1 MKTRYF
7 TPLIGFLAP
16 NIIIGYGF
24 VLPRNGLAGVNEL
37 SVGFATTLLFA
48 SITYLV
54 GIRKSLRDRDRRP

>member
-7 TPLIGFLAP
+7 IPLIGFLVS

-24 VLPRNGLAGVNEL
+24 VLPRNGLAGVNEP

-54 GIRKSLRDRDRRP
+54 GIRQSLHDHDKR